1 MRQHQ
6 FLRLSIRK
14 SFRGKKQSTSSSCQ
28 NLSSFIKSLIDLI
41 FFLLHF
47 LSQLLLIYKKNCPN
61 YWIWHGLTFIIIV
74 VLPTRAHKRKIKE
87 NLIKKS
93 FMCVFASGHL
103 LVCSFHF
110 YFISWNKWT
119 TFLSMGGVFIRD
131 TWLNIVSNLNNWR
144 QISKLELQ

>member
-6 FLRLSIRK
+6 LLLLSIRK

-47 LSQLLLIYKKNCPN
+47 LSQLLLIYKKNCTN

-87 NLIKKS
+87 FDQKI
-93 FMCVFASGHL
+93 FY
-103 LVCSFHF
+103 VCFCFRAISYVLFIFILFHEINGPPF
-110 YFISWNKWT
+110 SQW
-119 TFLSMGGVFIRD
+119 V
-131 TWLNIVSNLNNWR
+131 VS
-144 QISKLELQ
+144 SLETPD